1 MTDDWMGRAKQAEQL
16 LIAFAS
22 GDEAGL
28 VCAESDWICAY
39 CAAQP
44 DMSAAVVSMQHEA
57 ACPITQA
64 RALLQRLGLLR

>member
-1 MTDDWMGRAKQAEQL
+1 MTDDWMGRAERAEHL
-16 LIAFAS
+16 LIALVS

-28 VCAESDWICAY
+28 VCTESDWVCAY
-39 CAAQP
+39 CTAQP

-57 ACPITQA
+57 TCPITQA